1 MYPPPPEYLA
11 ERRLLTRK
19 LSFWRFAG
27 IGALIVAVA
36 VAGWRLS
43 GDRSHAGP
51 HIARLTITG
60 VIKDDREMLK
70 LVRDVTASSASAAI
84 LSIDSPGGTTTGAE
98 ALYEELRR
106 LAEKKPTVAVV
117 EGAAASGAY
126 IAALAADGIVARGNS
141 MVGSIGV
148 LMQMPNASK
157 LMETV
162 GVKMEEIK
170 SSPLKA
176 APNGYEPTSPE
187 ARAALDSLVKDSY
200 AWFRGLVKDR
210 RGMDDATL
218 QTVADGRVFTGRQ
231 AVGLKLIDQ
240 LGDEKT
246 AVAWLVAQKKVG
258 ADTPV
263 RDFKLTPRFGDMTFL
278 RATASVALD
287 AIGLGALARQVEQS
301 GVVQAVDRLGLDGML
316 ALWHPSPAN

>member
-1 MYPPPPEYLA
+1 MYPPPPEYLV

-19 LSFWRFAG
+19 LSFWRIAA
-27 IGALIVAVA
+27 IGALVAAVA

-43 GDRSHAGP
+43 GNTSHAGP

-60 VIKDDREMLK
+60 VIKDDRDLLK

-176 APNGYEPTSPE
+176 APNPFEPVTPE
-187 ARAALDSLVKDSY
+187 ARAAVAAMIADSY
-200 AWFRGLVKDR
+200 AWFKGLVKDR
-210 RGMDDATL
+210 RKLDDAAL
-218 QTVADGRVFTGRQ
+218 ATVSDGRVFTGRQ
-231 AVGLKLIDQ
+231 GVDLKLVDRIGGEREAIAWLEAEKGVAKGLKVRDWKKQRRIETFGVLSGVAGAVGLENAAATLGKLEQATQAQ
-240 LGDEKT
+240 LLDG
-246 AVAWLVAQKKVG
+246 LVAIWQG
-258 ADTPV
+258 
-263 RDFKLTPRFGDMTFL
+263 
-278 RATASVALD
+278 SAL
-287 AIGLGALARQVEQS
+287 
-301 GVVQAVDRLGLDGML
+301 
-316 ALWHPSPAN
+316 N

>member
-1 MYPPPPEYLA
+1 MYPPPPEYLV

-19 LSFWRFAG
+19 LSFWRIAA
-27 IGALIVAVA
+27 IGALVVAVA

-43 GDRSHAGP
+43 GDTSHAGP

-60 VIKDDREMLK
+60 VIKDDRDLLK

-176 APNGYEPTSPE
+176 APNPFEPVTPE
-187 ARAALDSLVKDSY
+187 ARAAVAAMIADSY
-200 AWFRGLVKDR
+200 AWFKGLVKDR
-210 RGMDDATL
+210 RKLDDAAL
-218 QTVADGRVFTGRQ
+218 ATVSDGRVFTGRQ
-231 AVGLKLIDQ
+231 GVDLKLVDRIGGEREAIAWLEAEKGVAKGLKVRDWKKQRRIETFGVLSGLAGAVGLENAAVTLGNLEQATQAQ
-240 LGDEKT
+240 LLDG
-246 AVAWLVAQKKVG
+246 LVAIWQG
-258 ADTPV
+258 
-263 RDFKLTPRFGDMTFL
+263 
-278 RATASVALD
+278 SAL
-287 AIGLGALARQVEQS
+287 
-301 GVVQAVDRLGLDGML
+301 
-316 ALWHPSPAN
+316 N

>member
-43 GDRSHAGP
+43 GGDPGHAGP

-60 VIKDDREMLK
+60 VIKDDRDLLK

-106 LAEKKPTVAVV
+106 LAEKKPTVAEV

-157 LMETV
+157 LLETV

-176 APNGYEPTSPE
+176 APNPFEPVTPE
-187 ARAALDSLVKDSY
+187 ARAAVAAMIADSY
-200 AWFRGLVKDR
+200 AWFKGLVKER
-210 RGMDDATL
+210 RKLDESGIAA
-218 QTVADGRVFTGRQ
+218 VADGRVFTGRQ
-231 AVGLKLIDQ
+231 GVDLKLVDRI
-240 LGDEKT
+240 GGERE
-246 AVAWLVAQKKVG
+246 AIAWLESEKGVAKSLK
-258 ADTPV
+258 V
-263 RDFKLTPRFGDMTFL
+263 RDWKKSRKIETFGMLGGLAEAAGLESLAETLGKLD
-278 RATASVALD
+278 RAAQ
-287 AIGLGALARQVEQS
+287 AR
-301 GVVQAVDRLGLDGML
+301 LLDGL
-316 ALWHPSPAN
+316 VAIWQGSALN

>member
-19 LSFWRFAG
+19 LSFWRIAG

-36 VAGWRLS
+36 VAGWRMA
-43 GDRSHAGP
+43 GDVSHAGP
-51 HIARLTITG
+51 HIARLTISG
-60 VIKDDREMLK
+60 VIKDDRELLK

-84 LSIDSPGGTTTGAE
+84 LAIDSPGGTTTGAE

-117 EGAAASGAY
+117 NGAAASGAY

-148 LMQMPNASK
+148 IMQMPNAAK

-176 APNGYEPTSPE
+176 APNPFEPVTPE
-187 ARAALDSLVKDSY
+187 ARAAVAAMIADSFD
-200 AWFRGLVKDR
+200 WFKGLVKER
-210 RGMDDATL
+210 RKLDDAGL
-218 QTVADGRVFTGRQ
+218 ARVADGRVFTGRQ
-231 AVGLKLIDQ
+231 GIDLKLVDRIGGEREAIAWLETEKGVGKGLKVRDWKKSRKLETYGVLGSLAEAAGLDRLAAVLHTADQ
-240 LGDEKT
+240 
-246 AVAWLVAQKKVG
+246 VAQARLLDGLVAIWQG
-258 ADTPV
+258 SS
-263 RDFKLTPRFGDMTFL
+263 L
-278 RATASVALD
+278 
-287 AIGLGALARQVEQS
+287 
-301 GVVQAVDRLGLDGML
+301 
-316 ALWHPSPAN
+316 N

>member
-1 MYPPPPEYLA
+1 MYPPPPEYLV

-19 LSFWRFAG
+19 LSFWRIAA
-27 IGALIVAVA
+27 IGALVVAVA

-43 GDRSHAGP
+43 GNTSHAGP

-60 VIKDDREMLK
+60 VIKDDRDLLK

-176 APNGYEPTSPE
+176 APNPFEPVTPE
-187 ARAALDSLVKDSY
+187 ARAAVAAMIADSY
-200 AWFRGLVKDR
+200 AWFKGLVKDR
-210 RGMDDATL
+210 RKLDDAAL
-218 QTVADGRVFTGRQ
+218 ATVSDGRVFTGRQ
-231 AVGLKLIDQ
+231 GVDLKLVDRIGGEREAIAWLEAEKGVAKGLKVRDWKKQRRIETFGVLSGVAGAVGLENAAATLGKLEQATQAQ
-240 LGDEKT
+240 LLDG
-246 AVAWLVAQKKVG
+246 LVAIWQG
-258 ADTPV
+258 
-263 RDFKLTPRFGDMTFL
+263 
-278 RATASVALD
+278 SAL
-287 AIGLGALARQVEQS
+287 
-301 GVVQAVDRLGLDGML
+301 
-316 ALWHPSPAN
+316 N